1 MGDRDG
7 SIEGT
12 SDGDSDEAING
23 DSNGS
28 MVGCAEG

>member
-12 SDGDSDEAING
+12 ADEDSDEAING
-23 DSNGS
+23 DSDGS
-28 MVGCAEG
+28 MVGSAEG